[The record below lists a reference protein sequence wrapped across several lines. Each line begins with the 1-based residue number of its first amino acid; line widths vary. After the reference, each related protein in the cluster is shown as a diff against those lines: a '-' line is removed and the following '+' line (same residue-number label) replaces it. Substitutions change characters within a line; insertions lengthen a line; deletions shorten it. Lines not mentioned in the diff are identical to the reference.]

1 MKIENN
7 LLKNFEWKNFSKVLE
22 FYRRSLNLS
31 KNKLALSLGVT
42 PTIVGYWE
50 EGRKEPKISNF
61 VKLTQVLGVS
71 ETEFLHPS
79 EEVKEKIKQMSLEEA

>member
-7 LLKNFEWKNFSKVLE
+7 LLKNFEWKNSCKVLE

-61 VKLTQVLGVS
+61 VKLMQVLGVS
-71 ETEFLHPS
+71 ETEFLHPTD
-79 EEVKEKIKQMSLEEA
+79 EVKEKMKAMNLV

>member
-1 MKIENN
+1 MKVENN
-7 LLKNFEWKNFSKVLE
+7 LLKNFEWKNFCKVLE
-22 FYRRSLNLS
+22 FYRLSLNLS

-71 ETEFLHPS
+71 ESEFLHPTD
-79 EEVKEKIKQMSLEEA
+79 EVKEKMKEMKLI